1 MLQWPRRRRWEVA
14 LKCFAAMYD
23 AIDRT
28 TSTNGKVE
36 AMAAYFRDAPAG
48 DAAWALFFLTGRR
61 LKRLLKSRD
70 LWEWTIERTGLAP
83 WLMEESYAVVGDFA
97 EAMALLMDRDDLPE
111 ISERAPV
118 QGSLWEAEEHR
129 PPGAAVVGTGQP
141 SLEVW
146 VERLLLLPT
155 WDRERQRTA
164 VFRW

>member
-36 AMAAYFRDAPAG
+36 AMAAYFREAPAG

-70 LWEWTIERTGLAP
+70 LWEWTVERTGLAP

-97 EAMALLMDRDDLPE
+97 EAMALLLDRSGLPPPAE
-111 ISERAPV
+111 PEVV
-118 QGSLWEAEEHR
+118 QYE
-129 PPGAAVVGTGQP
+129 
-141 SLEVW
+141 
-146 VERLLLLPT
+146 LPLG
-155 WDRERQRTA
+155 
-164 VFRW
+164 